1 MSELDNPS
9 KFTKVQA
16 QPGAFI
22 PGTTYTIR
30 SVYNSNDIR
39 TRVFVEDVDND
50 GLITFRFRK
59 PDGQREVYTQEN
71 SEFFQPVVFDSTM
84 PPGAGASGG
93 RRKSR
98 RNRKRRLTRNKNGL
112 FRKHSRRL

>member
-1 MSELDNPS
+1 MSELDDPS
-9 KFTKVQA
+9 KFTKVEA

-22 PGTTYTIR
+22 PGTTYKIR

-39 TRVFVEDVDND
+39 TRVFVEDVDNN

-59 PDGQREVYTQEN
+59 PDGQREVYSQAN
-71 SEFFQPVVFDSTM
+71 SEFFKPVVIDPNM

-93 RRKSR
+93 RKSR
-98 RNRKRRLTRNKNGL
+98 KNRKQTNRKKNGL
-112 FRKHSRRL
+112 RRRYSKRV